1 MKDGEI
7 KNRENVG
14 HNQLLLSTGIPW
26 TDVMEEYPFA
36 SGKKNIP
43 YNSSSAGY
51 IIWKVHIFISYMLY
65 VPMTYV
71 WAQNNLQ
78 KV

>member
-1 MKDGEI
+1 VKDGEI

-51 IIWKVHIFISYMLY
+51 II
-65 VPMTYV
+65 
-71 WAQNNLQ
+71 
-78 KV
+78 